1 VASHGGESLRALVA
15 GATERV
21 LIVAPF
27 IKVRALRQCLSALPA
42 GVRLEVFTRWRPD
55 EIAAGVSDLE
65 VWDEVRSHEA
75 ASLSL
80 SYRLH
85 AKLYRTESRCLIGSA
100 NVTDTA
106 LGWVSPPNLELLLD
120 VPVDNPLLAEFE
132 RTLRESAVS
141 VEEQLY
147 QRMLA
152 LSLQFQ
158 ANTPMAFVVAEST
171 QWETVSGPAASDP
184 PELVWLPTLRQPEDL
199 FAVYSGRQ
207 ASLAAFV
214 VKSAESDLAVLRPPV
229 GLEAAAFSEA
239 VAIALL
245 QMPVVDLVDSFVE
258 TSQRFGAVVDLL
270 IGRYGLD
277 RDTAVKAWQALM
289 RWMLYFM
296 PDRYERRVD
305 HHTEM
310 FERVVR

>member
-1 VASHGGESLRALVA
+1 VASRTGESLQALVA

-27 IKVRALRQCLSALPA
+27 IKVRALHQCLSMLPV

-85 AKLYRTESRCLIGSA
+85 AKLYRTESRCLAGSA

-106 LGWVSPPNLELLLD
+106 LGWVSPSNLELLLE
-120 VPVDNPLLAEFE
+120 VPADDPVLGEFE
-132 RTLRESAVS
+132 RTLRESSVAVDD
-141 VEEQLY
+141 QLY
-147 QRMLA
+147 KRMLD

-158 ANTPMAFVVAEST
+158 ANTPMTFLAAEST
-171 QWETVSGPAASDP
+171 QWDTSSEPVASDLP
-184 PELVWLPTLRQPEDL
+184 GLIWLPSLRQPEDL
-199 FAVYSGRQ
+199 FAVYSGGQ
-207 ASLAAFV
+207 SSLAAFV
-214 VKSAESDLAVLRPPV
+214 VESAEADLAVLRPPD
-229 GLEAAAFSEA
+229 GLTAVAFSEA

-245 QMPVVDLVDSFVE
+245 QMPVVDLVDSFAE

-270 IGRYGLD
+270 IGSYGLD
-277 RDTAVKAWQALM
+277 RDTAISAWQALM

-296 PDRYERRVD
+296 PDRYKRRVD

-310 FERVVR
+310 FVRTVR